1 MGTDIDKLKEVAMFR
16 NFSPAMLEEFAK
28 SFKQTSYEKDAVIFK
43 ERSEGD
49 TLFIILAGE
58 VVIEKGLDD
67 IGKDFKQLAI
77 LSKGEF
83 FGEMAVLEG
92 GMRFA
97 QARASVDT
105 VLYEIKRAECFR
117 FVKEHPEAGIGIFT
131 EIMKS
136 TSKRLQ
142 HTSSELTMLFDMAN
156 LIMADHPSA
165 GEFVKKTVEE
175 ISIYFEGSWNF
186 DGYLYN
192 QFNEEYDPVVSK
204 ETFSGGPGKKPLSG
218 KPQSGWLDDS
228 AYLLAFSVNSRPLG
242 YIVFAKSAPLA
253 EREKNNLVT
262 AFNTIGSILSSAIQN
277 IEHRTEAALLLK
289 LKTQKNYI

>member
-1 MGTDIDKLKEVAMFR
+1 MGTDIDKLKEVAIFR
-16 NFSPAMLEEFAK
+16 NFSPAMLTEFAK
-28 SFKQTSYEKDAVIFK
+28 TFKQTSYEKDSVVFREK
-43 ERSEGD
+43 SEGD
-49 TLFIILAGE
+49 TLFIIISGG
-58 VVIEKGLDD
+58 VVIEKKLDEE
-67 IGKDFKQLAI
+67 GKEFKQLAI
-77 LSKGEF
+77 LSHGEF

-92 GMRFA
+92 GLRFA
-97 QARASVDT
+97 QARATVDS
-105 VLYEIKRAECFR
+105 VLYEVNRKECFR

-136 TSKRLQ
+136 TSRRLQ

-175 ISIYFEGSWNF
+175 ISIYFEGAWNF

-204 ETFSGGPGKKPLSG
+204 ESFAGGPGKKQLNG
-218 KPQSGWLDDS
+218 RPQSGWLDDT
-228 AYLLAFSVNSRPLG
+228 AYLMAFAVNNRPLG
-242 YIVFAKSAPLA
+242 YIVFAKAAPLG

-262 AFNTIGSILSSAIQN
+262 TFNTIGSILSSAIQN
-277 IEHRTEAALLLK
+277 IEHRTEAALMLK
-289 LKTQKNYI
+289 LKTRKYTI

>member
-1 MGTDIDKLKEVAMFR
+1 MGTDIDKLKEVAIFR
-16 NFSPAMLEEFAK
+16 NFSQAMLAEFAK
-28 SFKQTSYEKDAVIFK
+28 SFKQTRYEKDAVVFREK
-43 ERSEGD
+43 SEGD
-49 TLFIILAGE
+49 TLFIILDGG
-58 VVIEKGLDD
+58 VVIEKKLDEE
-67 IGKDFKQLAI
+67 GKEFKQLAI

-105 VLYEIKRAECFR
+105 VLYEVKRDECFR

-136 TSKRLQ
+136 TSRRLQ

-165 GEFVKKTVEE
+165 GEFLKKAVEE

-204 ETFSGGPGKKPLSG
+204 ESFAGGPGKNQLNG

-228 AYLLAFSVNSRPLG
+228 AYLMAFSADRKPLG
-242 YIVFAKSAPLA
+242 YIVFARSAPLA

-262 AFNTIGSILSSAIQN
+262 TFNTIASILSSAILN
-277 IEHRTEAALLLK
+277 IEHRTEAALMRK
-289 LKTQKNYI
+289 LKTQKYSI